1 MDIYQ
6 IIKRPLLTEKS
17 GFIRENGNFYSFEV
31 DKNATK
37 EEIRQAVETLFKVH
51 VLKVNT
57 VTMPGKAKRFGKST
71 SEARR
76 VKKAFVK
83 LKKDEKIDILEGV

>member
-17 GFIRENGNFYSFEV
+17 GFVREQGNFYTFEV
-31 DKNATK
+31 EKTATK
-37 EEIRQAVETLFKVH
+37 EQIRQAIEALFKVH
-51 VLKVNT
+51 VIKVNT
-57 VTMPGKAKRFGKST
+57 VTLPGKAKRFGKSI

-76 VKKAFVK
+76 VKKAVVK